1 MTPTSPNRI
10 LRLVGA
16 LGITMALVAGA
27 GACSGSDKA
36 TPVDD
41 STTVTSGVAIPTVQA
56 ATVKGKSIN
65 VVSAAPAG
73 VTATRPAVPTTI
85 AQNTLPAI
93 PRNGLNSAG
102 VKKTIDGFEFTNP
115 TYFKNPLVFEV
126 LETSGDWLKVLIPAR
141 PNQTEGW
148 IKASDVNLETVSYRM
163 VLDLAKFQL
172 TVYKGNDVFVETE
185 VVIGK
190 DSTWTPVGRFYLTEK
205 IKQSNDTGVYGSW
218 VLATNGYSDSLD
230 TFNDG
235 LPVIAFHGTNQPE
248 LVGTKASNGCV
259 RMTNEVVSKLAD
271 ALPAGTPIDIIA
283 GA

>member
-16 LGITMALVAGA
+16 LGITLALVAGA

-36 TPVDD
+36 GPEDTTTESISGA
-41 STTVTSGVAIPTVQA
+41 STTVQA
-56 ATVKGKSIN
+56 ATVKGKTIT

-73 VTATRPAVPTTI
+73 VKTSAPAVSTTI
-85 AQNTLPAI
+85 APNALPAI

-102 VKKTIDGFEFTNP
+102 VKKTADGFEFTNP

-126 LETSGDWLKVLIPAR
+126 LEKSGDWLKVLIPAR

-148 IKASDVNLETVSYRM
+148 IKASDVTLETVSYRM
-163 VLDLAKFQL
+163 VLNLSKFQL
-172 TVYKGNDVFVETE
+172 IVYKGSEVFIETD

-190 DSTWTPVGRFYLTEK
+190 DSTRTPVGRFYMTEK
-205 IKQSNDTGVYGSW
+205 IKQSNDTGIYGSW
-218 VLATNGYSDSLD
+218 VLATNGYSESLD

-271 ALPAGTPIDIIA
+271 ALPAGTPIDIIS
-283 GA
+283 GT

>member
-16 LGITMALVAGA
+16 LGITLALVAGA

-36 TPVDD
+36 GPEDTTTESISGT
-41 STTVTSGVAIPTVQA
+41 STTVQA
-56 ATVKGKSIN
+56 ATVKGKTIT

-73 VTATRPAVPTTI
+73 VKTSAPAVSTTI
-85 AQNTLPAI
+85 APNALPAI

-102 VKKTIDGFEFTNP
+102 VKKTADGFEFTNP

-126 LETSGDWLKVLIPAR
+126 LEKSGDWLKVLIPAR

-148 IKASDVNLETVSYRM
+148 IKASDVTLETVSYRM
-163 VLDLAKFQL
+163 VLNLSKFQL
-172 TVYKGNDVFVETE
+172 TVYKGSEVFIETD

-190 DSTWTPVGRFYLTEK
+190 DSTRTPVGRFYMTEK
-205 IKQSNDTGVYGSW
+205 IKQSNDTGIYGSW
-218 VLATNGYSDSLD
+218 VLATNGYSESLD

-271 ALPAGTPIDIIA
+271 ALPAGTPIDIIS
-283 GA
+283 GT

>member
-1 MTPTSPNRI
+1 
-10 LRLVGA
+10 
-16 LGITMALVAGA
+16 MALVAGA

-36 TPVDD
+36 TPADD

-65 VVSAAPAG
+65 VVSAPPAG
-73 VTATRPAVPTTI
+73 VTATSPAVPTTI
-85 AQNTLPAI
+85 AQNALPAI

-283 GA
+283 GV

>member
-10 LRLVGA
+10 FRLIGA
-16 LGITMALVAGA
+16 LGITVALAAGA
-27 GACSGSDKA
+27 GACSSNDKA
-36 TPVDD
+36 VPDD
-41 STTVTSGVAIPTVQA
+41 TTTESISGASTTVEA
-56 ATVKGKSIN
+56 ATVKGKTIS
-65 VVSAAPAG
+65 VMSAAPSG
-73 VTATRPAVPTTI
+73 VTTSTPATPTTL
-85 AQNTLPAI
+85 AQNALPAI

-102 VKKTIDGFEFTNP
+102 VKKTVGGFEFTNP

-126 LETSGDWLKVLIPAR
+126 LEKSGDWLKVLIPAR

-148 IKASDVNLETVSYRM
+148 IKASDVTLETVSYRM
-163 VLDLAKFQL
+163 VLNLSKFQL
-172 TVYKGNDVFVETE
+172 TVYKGNEVFVETD

-190 DSTWTPVGRFYLTEK
+190 DSTRTPVGRFYMTEK
-205 IKQSNDTGVYGSW
+205 VKQSNDTGIYGSW
-218 VLATNGYSDSLD
+218 VLATNGYSESLD

-271 ALPAGTPIDIIA
+271 ALPAGTPIDIIQ
-283 GA
+283 GS

>member
-10 LRLVGA
+10 FRLIGA
-16 LGITMALVAGA
+16 LGITVALAVGA
-27 GACSGSDKA
+27 GACSSNDKA
-36 TPVDD
+36 VPDD
-41 STTVTSGVAIPTVQA
+41 TTTESISGASTTVEA
-56 ATVKGKSIN
+56 ATVKGKTIS
-65 VVSAAPAG
+65 VMSAAPSG
-73 VTATRPAVPTTI
+73 VTTSTPATPTTL
-85 AQNTLPAI
+85 AQNALPAI

-102 VKKTIDGFEFTNP
+102 VKKTVGGFEFTNP

-126 LETSGDWLKVLIPAR
+126 LEKSGDWLKVLIPAR

-148 IKASDVNLETVSYRM
+148 IKASDVTLETVSYRM
-163 VLDLAKFQL
+163 VLNLSKFQL
-172 TVYKGNDVFVETE
+172 TVYKGNEVFVETD

-190 DSTWTPVGRFYLTEK
+190 DSTRTPVGRFYMTEK
-205 IKQSNDTGVYGSW
+205 VKQSNDTGIYGSW
-218 VLATNGYSDSLD
+218 VLATNGYSESLD

-271 ALPAGTPIDIIA
+271 ALPAGTPIDIIQ
-283 GA
+283 GS